1 MSITLKSKE
10 RFDYTGTRAGTR
22 AKAFREVP
30 DCAHSEGGFTMD
42 LRSKIKRVPE
52 FKGVVFWD
60 ITPLLKDKEA
70 FGQCIME
77 LADRFRDR
85 DISVVVSN
93 EARGFIVGA
102 PVAHELGVGFVPIRK
117 KGKLPPEVHSYCYEK
132 EYESDVIE
140 IGVDGILKGD
150 KVLLV
155 DDLLATGGTI
165 KANADLVKKLDGE
178 VVGMAFLVELDY
190 LKPRKFI
197 GDGYDIQSL
206 ITIQSTDE
214 L

>member
-1 MSITLKSKE
+1 MN
-10 RFDYTGTRAGTR
+10 
-22 AKAFREVP
+22 
-30 DCAHSEGGFTMD
+30 

-60 ITPLLKDKEA
+60 ITPLLKDKQA
-70 FGQCIME
+70 FGQCIKD
-77 LADRFRDR
+77 LADCFRDKE
-85 DISVVVSN
+85 INVVVSN

-117 KGKLPPEVHSYCYEK
+117 KGKLPPEVLSHSYEK

-140 IGVDGILKGD
+140 IRDDGIMPGD

-165 KANADLVKKLDGE
+165 KANADLVKKLGGE
-178 VVGMAFLVELDY
+178 VVGMGFLVELEY
-190 LKPRKFI
+190 LNPRKFI
-197 GDGYDIQSL
+197 GNSFDIHSL
-206 ITIQSTDE
+206 VTIETPEES
-214 L
+214 